1 MALRTHARTPACR
14 VGTHADARC
23 GQIVHTPPGCREES
37 MVSLE
42 TTLPRIRLDGVVAF
56 AGLRFQIFVG
66 ELDVELALAAV
77 LGVVEGSVADGVL
90 AAHFV
95 LHLLEDDVQGVP
107 AVHPVDVAAGVVGE
121 TVERAGATSTG

>member
-56 AGLRFQIFVG
+56 AGLGFEIFVG
-66 ELDVELALAAV
+66 ELDVELAIAAV
-77 LGVVEGSVADGVL
+77 LGIVEGSVADGVL
-90 AAHFV
+90 AAH
-95 LHLLEDDVQGVP
+95 LDRKSTRLNSSHLGISY
-107 AVHPVDVAAGVVGE
+107 AVF
-121 TVERAGATSTG
+121 